1 MAHFAKI
8 SEENIVLSVS
18 HLDDK
23 DALTEEAGQ
32 QYLQT
37 HSNWPA
43 NLWIQTSYNTW
54 GNQHVLDGTPLRGNY
69 AGIGFEWDSGNQIF
83 WPLKDF
89 PSWVKDIPNAK
100 WVSPIGERPT
110 LTAGQ
115 QSQNDAETH
124 VWVYDWNEANQ
135 SWDLTNKLA

>member
-8 SEENIVLSVS
+8 SETNEVLTVLTLDNKDMQNADGVEVENI
-18 HLDDK
+18 
-23 DALTEEAGQ
+23 GQ
-32 QYLQT
+32 QYLEQ
-37 HSNWPA
+37 H
-43 NLWIQTSYNTW
+43 LWIQTSYNTW

-89 PSWVKDIPNAK
+89 PSWVKDVPNAK
-100 WVSPIGERPT
+100 WVSPIGERPE
-110 LTAGQ
+110 LTSEQ

-124 VWVYDWNEANQ
+124 TWAYDWNEDNQ